1 MVYHNKD
8 QRYTM
13 NKNELYKELKSK
25 IFDEE
30 ITPGTWL
37 VERELCDQ
45 YSLSRTPVREILR
58 VLVSDGLI
66 TLEPTKGYTVRKL
79 SFEEIIEIF
88 HARESVEGMAA
99 RLSCLRGNQDFLALV
114 EKIKNQLVEIDI
126 NKDTYLGVETGHKLH
141 NALIKAAGNKILDE
155 FYKKLNNL
163 AALTRNLSK
172 RSVEIE
178 QNSRNDHI
186 AIAKA
191 ILEKD
196 EEKSEHVMRRHI
208 KNTGL
213 LLSQSYLMEQTG
225 LVSNL
230 NA

>member
-1 MVYHNKD
+1 MK
-8 QRYTM
+8 
-13 NKNELYKELKSK
+13 KNELYKELKLK
-25 IFDEE
+25 IFNEE
-30 ITPGTWL
+30 IPPGTWL
-37 VERELCDQ
+37 VERELCEK
-45 YSLSRTPVREILR
+45 YRLSRTPVRELLR

-66 TLEPTKGYTVRKL
+66 TLEPTKGYSVRKL
-79 SFEEIIEIF
+79 SFEEIVEIF

-99 RLSCLRGNQDFLALV
+99 RLSCLRGDQDFLTLV
-114 EKIKNQLVEIDI
+114 EKIENQLEKIDI
-126 NKDTYLGVETGHKLH
+126 NEDTYLGVEIGHKLH

-155 FYKKLNNL
+155 FYEKLNNL

-191 ILEKD
+191 VLEKD
-196 EEKSEHVMRRHI
+196 EEKSEKAMRKHI

-213 LLSQSYLMEQTG
+213 LLTQSYLMEQTG

>member
-1 MVYHNKD
+1 
-8 QRYTM
+8 M
-13 NKNELYKELKSK
+13 NKNNLYKKLKLK
-25 IFDEE
+25 IFNEE
-30 ITPGTWL
+30 ISPGTWL
-37 VERELCDQ
+37 VERELCKK
-45 YSLSRTPVREILR
+45 YNLSRTPVREILR

-79 SFEEIIEIF
+79 SFEEIVEIF

-99 RLSCLRGNQDFLALV
+99 RLSCLRGNQDFLSKI
-114 EKIKNQLVEIDI
+114 ENIKNQLEQIDI
-126 NKDTYLGVETGHKLH
+126 EKDTHLGIETGHKLH
-141 NALIKAAGNKILDE
+141 NTIIKASGNKLLDE

-178 QNSRNDHI
+178 RNSRNDHI
-186 AIAKA
+186 VITQA

-196 EEKSEHVMRRHI
+196 EEKCEQAMRKHI
-208 KNTGL
+208 KGTCL
-213 LLSQSYLMEQTG
+213 LLTQSYLMEQTG

>member
-1 MVYHNKD
+1 
-8 QRYTM
+8 M

-25 IFDEE
+25 IFDED
-30 ITPGTWL
+30 ISPGTWL

-66 TLEPTKGYTVRKL
+66 TLEPTKGYSVRKL
-79 SFEEIIEIF
+79 SFEEIVEIF

-99 RLSCLRGNQDFLALV
+99 RLSCLRGDQDFLSLV
-114 EKIKNQLVEIDI
+114 EKIKYQLEEIDI
-126 NKDTYLGVETGHKLH
+126 DKDTYLGVEIGHKLH

-155 FYKKLNNL
+155 FYEKLNNL

-186 AIAKA
+186 AISKA

-196 EEKSEHVMRRHI
+196 EEKSEHAMRKHI

-213 LLSQSYLMEQTG
+213 LLTQSYLMEQTG

-230 NA
+230 NASIS

>member
-1 MVYHNKD
+1 
-8 QRYTM
+8 
-13 NKNELYKELKSK
+13 
-25 IFDEE
+25 
-30 ITPGTWL
+30 
-37 VERELCDQ
+37 
-45 YSLSRTPVREILR
+45 
-58 VLVSDGLI
+58 
-66 TLEPTKGYTVRKL
+66 LE
-79 SFEEIIEIF
+79 
-88 HARESVEGMAA
+88 
-99 RLSCLRGNQDFLALV
+99 
-114 EKIKNQLVEIDI
+114 EIDI
-126 NKDTYLGVETGHKLH
+126 DKDTYLGVEIGHKLH

-155 FYKKLNNL
+155 FYEKLNNL

-186 AIAKA
+186 AISKA

-196 EEKSEHVMRRHI
+196 EEKSEHAMRKHI

-213 LLSQSYLMEQTG
+213 LLTQSYLMEQTG

>member
-1 MVYHNKD
+1 
-8 QRYTM
+8 M

-25 IFDEE
+25 IFDED
-30 ITPGTWL
+30 ISPGTWL
-37 VERELCDQ
+37 VERELCEK
-45 YSLSRTPVREILR
+45 YRLSRTPVREILR

-66 TLEPTKGYTVRKL
+66 TLEPTKGYSVRKL
-79 SFEEIIEIF
+79 NFEEIVEIF

-99 RLSCLRGNQDFLALV
+99 KLSCLRGDQDFLSSV
-114 EKIKNQLVEIDI
+114 EKIKNELEEIDI
-126 NKDTYLGVETGHKLH
+126 NKDTYLGVEIGHKLH
-141 NALIKAAGNKILDE
+141 NTIIKAAGNKLLDE

-178 QNSRNDHI
+178 RNSRNDHI
-186 AIAKA
+186 AIANT

-196 EEKSEHVMRRHI
+196 EEKCEYTMRRHI
-208 KNTGL
+208 KTTGL
-213 LLSQSYLMEQTG
+213 LLTQSYLMEQTG

>member
-1 MVYHNKD
+1 
-8 QRYTM
+8 M

-79 SFEEIIEIF
+79 SFEEIVEIF
-88 HARESVEGMAA
+88 HERESVEGMAA
-99 RLSCLRGNQDFLALV
+99 RLSCLRGDQNFLSRI
-114 EKIKNQLVEIDI
+114 EKIKNQLEQIDI
-126 NKDTYLGVETGHKLH
+126 NKDTYIGVETGHKLH
-141 NALIKAAGNKILDE
+141 NTIIEAAGNKILDE

-163 AALTRNLSK
+163 AALTRNLTK

-178 QNSRNDHI
+178 RNSRNDHI

-196 EEKSEHVMRRHI
+196 EEKCEHAMHKHI
-208 KNTGL
+208 KGTCL
-213 LLSQSYLMEQTG
+213 LLTQSYLMEQTG